1 MLETSVYLI
10 NDWFSSVHSWGLFGY
25 ALFFI
30 VSGSC
35 GHGINVP
42 SYFSQ
47 VFLRAMTK
55 HDVSKF
61 LKILA
66 LYASFA
72 VEVLLAQS
80 QNYDEAG
87 DLAALT
93 SLADERMHYLRISAP
108 ARSKLGLWEGI
119 EIASVVLGRDR
130 YRELQSLVKGK
141 SASELQKIVSIGQS
155 TYEEITRY
163 FLSRIYLIES
173 DDNLFLN
180 SILSLNPNALSA
192 AREADLRRSLGDYR
206 DLNPFFGLPIL
217 VKDNIGF
224 SGLPTTGGAVALKN
238 NFADSAFV
246 TAKLMESGVVILGKA
261 NLSEWAYFFCG
272 DCPSGFSA
280 LGGQTLN
287 PYGRLAFNTGGSS
300 SGSGVAVA
308 AGLAVAA
315 VGSETSGSILSPSSA
330 NSVVG
335 LKPTTGSLSRSGV
348 IPISPTIDTVGPMA
362 TTVADAVALFNIMV
376 GFDEADK
383 AMPRLSAEM
392 NLVTEGRTIEGLRL
406 GLPESIQLDPV
417 IQPALAQLVMLGA
430 ELVPVEFEPPAS
442 PEFIE
447 FLGIEMIE
455 GLASYL
461 REDASQDV
469 VVDDVRTLQAFNL
482 ENPKER
488 APYGQSLLDMMVS
501 LLDEKQANA
510 DEADEAIAL
519 FRESLQLSASAYLNS
534 FFERYNIDAVLNLNS
549 QGARIAAVANFP
561 ALTMPA
567 GYRENGKPVG
577 ITFFAQ
583 SFREQRLVDIGI
595 SLETVITARKFPKG
609 Y

>member
-1 MLETSVYLI
+1 MIGSAVCIPGASIVTRC
-10 NDWFSSVHSWGLFGY
+10 
-25 ALFFI
+25 FFI
-30 VSGSC
+30 VSGSY
-35 GHGINVP
+35 GHGINI
-42 SYFSQ
+42 SSNFLQ

-55 HDVSKF
+55 HNVSKF

-87 DLAALT
+87 DLAVLT
-93 SLADERMHYLRISAP
+93 SLADERMHYLRISSP
-108 ARSKLGLWEGI
+108 ARSKSGLWEGI
-119 EIASVVLGRDR
+119 EIASMVLGQDR
-130 YRELQSLVKGK
+130 YRELESLVKGK
-141 SASELQKIVSIGQS
+141 SASELQRIVSIGQT

-163 FLSRIYLIES
+163 FLFRIYLIES

-192 AREADLRRSLGDYR
+192 AREADFSRTASEDR

-217 VKDNIGF
+217 LKDNIGF
-224 SGLPTTGGAVALKN
+224 SGLPTTGGAVALQN
-238 NFADSAFV
+238 NFSDSAFV
-246 TAKLMESGVVILGKA
+246 VSKLVESGVVILGKA

-300 SGSGVAVA
+300 SGSGAAVA

-330 NSVVG
+330 TSVVG

-348 IPISPTIDTVGPMA
+348 IPISPTMDTVGPMA
-362 TTVADAVALFNIMV
+362 TTVADAVALFNLMV

-392 NLVTEGRTIEGLRL
+392 NLVTEGRTIAGLRL
-406 GLPESIQLDPV
+406 GLPEGIQLDPV
-417 IQPALAQLVMLGA
+417 IQSALGQLVTLGA
-430 ELVPVEFEPPAS
+430 ELVSVQFDPPAS

-455 GLASYL
+455 GLARYL
-461 REDASQDV
+461 REYAGLDV
-469 VVDDVRTLQAFNL
+469 VVDDVRSLQAFNL
-482 ENPKER
+482 QNLNER
-488 APYGQSLLDMMVS
+488 APYGQSLVDMMVS
-501 LLDEKQANA
+501 LSDEIQANA
-510 DEADEAIAL
+510 GEADEAIAL
-519 FRESLQLSASAYLNS
+519 FGESLQLSASAYLDS
-534 FFERYNIDAVLNLNS
+534 LFERHNIDALITLDS
-549 QGARIAAVANFP
+549 QGARVAAAANFP
-561 ALTMPA
+561 ALTMPV
-567 GYRENGKPVG
+567 GYRGNGKPVG
-577 ITFFAQ
+577 ITFFAEP
-583 SFREQRLVDIGI
+583 FREQRLVDIGT
-595 SLETVITARKFPKG
+595 SMETVSTARILPEG